1 MSFFSCGDVEEAYK
15 SLQSPPQSIQ
25 MQSAP
30 GTFSAMLKEVSG
42 RFRDTAASY
51 EAVQELEHTI
61 ASLQQ
66 IKNGLEETN
75 EYRAAQAEKERASK
89 GDRVQ
94 QLEKRIEES
103 KAAAERLL
111 GFPLT
116 PGHCTKGNV
125 YGLLPIGY
133 VDRLAFEQTVQSLE
147 RSSSNTEE
155 RLDQLKGELGD
166 LKSRSSWS
174 AVDRTKSEIMQLEQQ
189 AHLMRSRL
197 LGYMMS
203 YQPMLDATFSDT
215 LAAHLDAMLD
225 AYLELRKLQA

>member
-1 MSFFSCGDVEEAYK
+1 
-15 SLQSPPQSIQ
+15 

-30 GTFSAMLKEVSG
+30 GNFTAMLKEVSG
-42 RFRDTAASY
+42 RFQDTAASC

-94 QLEKRIEES
+94 QLQKRVEES

-116 PGHCTKGNV
+116 PEHCTKGNA
-125 YGLLPIGY
+125 YGLMPVGY
-133 VDRLAFEQTVQSLE
+133 VDQLVFEQTVQSLE
-147 RSSSNTEE
+147 RYSSDMQE
-155 RLDQLKGELGD
+155 RLNQLKGELGD
-166 LKSRSSWS
+166 LKSRSSLS
-174 AVDRTKSEIMQLEQQ
+174 AVEKTKFEQQ
-189 AHLMRSRL
+189 IPISRSRL

-203 YQPMLDATFSDT
+203 HQPMLDATFSDT

-225 AYLELRKLQA
+225 AYLELRKLQAEA

>member
-1 MSFFSCGDVEEAYK
+1 
-15 SLQSPPQSIQ
+15 
-25 MQSAP
+25 MQSAR
-30 GTFSAMLKEVSG
+30 GNFTVMLKEVSG
-42 RFRDTAASY
+42 RFQDTAASY

-66 IKNGLEETN
+66 IKNGLEETK

-94 QLEKRIEES
+94 QLQKRVEES

-116 PGHCTKGNV
+116 LEHCTSGKAYSLMPDGF
-125 YGLLPIGY
+125 
-133 VDRLAFEQTVQSLE
+133 VDRTQFEVMIQDFQNQIASTEAF
-147 RSSSNTEE
+147 
-155 RLDQLKGELGD
+155 LDKCKGELRV
-166 LKSRSSWS
+166 LKSPNYKPRGCVR
-174 AVDRTKSEIMQLEQQ
+174 VDQELEQAQ
-189 AHLMRSRL
+189 RAIHNGEHQLRAASSRL

-203 YQPMLDATFSDT
+203 HQPMLDATFSDT